1 MLRER
6 LSGPVSETERLGLGL
21 SAAALASLAGLDER
35 SSDDGEAEGEFGPH
49 RHDDPE
55 GAGEV
60 FAALKS
66 AAMGRAANKHPLAA
80 TPVGTTNASL
90 AIGEDDAFSNPV
102 SNRTDNGFGARRAA
116 PRGSGSPLE
125 GRVGGGT
132 ERSSDVTVL
141 RKVEP
146 APGEARAPLP
156 AAEGTAALRGAF
168 GAEVATVAIAMA
180 ADLPEVRGE
189 RHQGEAKGA
198 NGAAAKANQGQAQ
211 AEASSGHAKAKDA
224 PPPAEARAEQRQG
237 PAPEAAGRD
246 KAGDAPVAVEARVV
260 ADQGRA
266 GAAEAPSR
274 AKANDAAAAAAV
286 SEAGA
291 DRKGGA
297 AEAHG
302 PAKIEG
308 APLAQD
314 AKAGA
319 ARHAAETPEQA
330 LAKSIPAT
338 AGPEADRGHGPAL
351 AEAPGQA
358 KGTPLAAIA
367 EKAAVGAHGP
377 AAPPVQA
384 VKAADLPAAGVKA
397 GQALDGTAEALT
409 QGKKVIPAFGE
420 TKADPAHQQANA
432 KDVGAAGA
440 KADPG
445 PGHSSAFGNAGDGG
459 NFSSAF
465 GNAGNFSSAFGNAG
479 NGGAGGDARAPG
491 QAKATDLPVAAD
503 AKASPALL
511 GGPADTLANQ
521 AKAKD
526 VPVITEAK
534 AAPAAAAPAD
544 AKAEQATP
552 PAAPPGRAKQADLPP
567 AEKHKSAQ
575 HGDDAD
581 GAPISVALPADDT
594 LNFHAPDLWRGAE
607 KQSENGRGYV
617 PSTEKAAPPVL
628 HVTATDLVGPADGE
642 RSKAAPPSAG
652 GGSPG
657 DGTLS
662 FFPLGSGEKG
672 AAADAL
678 GQAAPDSAAGK
689 GGRFLAGFQGR
700 RCGPGRDESARGGEG
715 RAGPR
720 GGAVRRCRRPRRAH
734 HPRRAGE
741 GGGSG
746 ALWARG
752 VCRAPR
758 GGSRRCRAPHQPDG
772 GQGFCPGVPGSA
784 RPGAGR
790 RSAPPRGARP
800 GVFLKREG
808 VGAPETVRGR
818 DCDGV
823 DAPRRHL
830 GAKVALSDHQRR
842 RPSPHHG

>member
-1 MLRER
+1 MARNHTHLPWSRGTPATGADASCFGYEPRRWPRPDSPEVSIFTPEEEAESHRRWRRVMLRER

-80 TPVGTTNASL
+80 KPVGTTNASL

-274 AKANDAAAAAAV
+274 AKANDAAAAAAAV

-465 GNAGNFSSAFGNAG
+465 GNGGN
-479 NGGAGGDARAPG
+479 GGDARAPG
-491 QAKATDLPVAAD
+491 RPGARAGEGDR
-503 AKASPALL
+503 
-511 GGPADTLANQ
+511 
-521 AKAKD
+521 
-526 VPVITEAK
+526 
-534 AAPAAAAPAD
+534 
-544 AKAEQATP
+544 
-552 PAAPPGRAKQADLPP
+552 PPGCRRREGQPRAARR
-567 AEKHKSAQ
+567 A
-575 HGDDAD
+575 GR
-581 GAPISVALPADDT
+581 
-594 LNFHAPDLWRGAE
+594 HAR
-607 KQSENGRGYV
+607 Q
-617 PSTEKAAPPVL
+617 PS
-628 HVTATDLVGPADGE
+628 
-642 RSKAAPPSAG
+642 
-652 GGSPG
+652 
-657 DGTLS
+657 
-662 FFPLGSGEKG
+662 
-672 AAADAL
+672 
-678 GQAAPDSAAGK
+678 Q
-689 GGRFLAGFQGR
+689 
-700 RCGPGRDESARGGEG
+700 GEG
-715 RAGPR
+715 RPGHHRSQGRPGR
-720 GGAVRRCRRPRRAH
+720 RRPRR
-734 HPRRAGE
+734 RE
-741 GGGSG
+741 GGAGHPAGRAARPRQTSG
-746 ALWARG
+746 PSARG
-752 VCRAPR
+752 EAQIRAAR
-758 GGSRRCRAPHQPDG
+758 RRC
-772 GQGFCPGVPGSA
+772 
-784 RPGAGR
+784 GR
-790 RSAPPRGARP
+790 RPDLGRPAR
-800 GVFLKREG
+800 R
-808 VGAPETVRGR
+808 
-818 DCDGV
+818 
-823 DAPRRHL
+823 
-830 GAKVALSDHQRR
+830 
-842 RPSPHHG
+842 